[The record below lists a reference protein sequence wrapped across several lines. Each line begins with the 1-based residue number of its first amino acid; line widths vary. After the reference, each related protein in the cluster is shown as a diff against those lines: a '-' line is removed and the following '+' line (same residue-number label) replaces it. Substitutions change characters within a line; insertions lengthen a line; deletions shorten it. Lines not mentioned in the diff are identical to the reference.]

1 GQPLAA
7 TGAGGGELGGGA
19 DEGLVAARHLPAA
32 GGPAG
37 QEAGVPG
44 GGPPAAADRLHRAEH
59 RPALRGAGGGL
70 LSAGG
75 QGPAE
80 GAAPS
85 TPATVGLSGHGHGTG
100 RLTQDSYFRGSKLG
114 PQILYLRLRASV
126 LYSSESDSPK
136 NLSISTMAP

>member
-100 RLTQDSYFRGSKLG
+100 RLTQDSYFRGRFLFSWENAESAEKRQRELFT
-114 PQILYLRLRASV
+114 IFVFSLR
-126 LYSSESDSPK
+126 SPRS
-136 NLSISTMAP
+136 LW